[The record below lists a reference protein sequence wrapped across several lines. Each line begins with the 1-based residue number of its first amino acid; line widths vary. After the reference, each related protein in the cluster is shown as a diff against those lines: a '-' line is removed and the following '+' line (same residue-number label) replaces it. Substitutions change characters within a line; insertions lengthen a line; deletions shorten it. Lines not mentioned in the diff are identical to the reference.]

1 MAVSDAVLAMVA
13 RRMALMSDPM
23 RIRVLL
29 ALRDGDG
36 ETSVQDL
43 ADALDTEHRNASR
56 AVRALHRD
64 RILDRR
70 REGTRVL
77 YSVADYTAC
86 LLIDRAA
93 ESVKAQALELSDLVC
108 KDD

>member
-1 MAVSDAVLAMVA
+1 MALSDAVLALVA
-13 RRMALMSDPM
+13 RRMQLLSEPM
-23 RIRVLL
+23 RIRTLI
-29 ALRDGDG
+29 ALRNG
-36 ETSVQDL
+36 ETSVQEL

-56 AVRALHRD
+56 AVRALHHD
-64 RILDRR
+64 RILERR

-93 ESVKAQALELSDLVC
+93 ESVKAQVLELSDLVGNS
-108 KDD
+108 D